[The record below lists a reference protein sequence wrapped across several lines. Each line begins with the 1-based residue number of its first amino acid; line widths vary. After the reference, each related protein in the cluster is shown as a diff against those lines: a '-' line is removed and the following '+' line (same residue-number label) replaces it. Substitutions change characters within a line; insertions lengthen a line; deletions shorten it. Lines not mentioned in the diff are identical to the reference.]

1 MGLFGDIVRIPDF
14 WQSEA
19 VGHLAAGRDV
29 VIDAPTGAGKT
40 YVFELFVEK
49 HFSGRAVYTVPTRAL
64 ANDKYSEWKARGWRV
79 GISTGDY
86 NVDTDAPIVVAT
98 LETQKNNFFSGKCP
112 DLLVIDEYQLISDP
126 IRGFNYELA
135 VALAPKNT
143 RLLLMSGSVA
153 NAERVRGWIAGLGRD
168 CRLVSHAERPV
179 PLEEIAAAA
188 LGGDASGVS
197 GMWPKFVKKII
208 DADFAPVLIFAPH
221 RAEAESI
228 ARKLAAGL
236 PCPDFLNLPRS
247 DASAAGRELGNMLRR
262 RVAFHHSGL
271 SAFQR
276 SAIVEK
282 YAREGALKAVVATTG
297 LGAGVNFSM
306 RSVVVVSREYETAA
320 GTKILRPDELLQMY
334 GRAGRRG
341 KDKLGFAITLPA
353 KPRLSDARQA
363 QLARVDA
370 VDSAASIRVMAR
382 AVDNGEDHIA
392 ALEKFYKSLFVE
404 EPVDVG
410 LNAAVAAARRRA
422 GHGKSAS
429 RNSGAKGA
437 DERKVEILNSRNVW
451 ERRRF
456 SAPARLDSVLFFDG
470 AGWTGFL
477 KCRRAVESLKVGRVC
492 ALENGTFGLLLE
504 IAVARDGGFMLTK
517 TARRFSAEAR
527 SGGLGFAKCFDAKI
541 LGVKNIK
548 RNFGKFLGASLAGAE
563 VRSFELVGDVLRA
576 RVDLAGAKVRAVSD
590 GFGANLYKPPER
602 EVDVSGEYD
611 FEKLSGLGDVSDVS
625 KVGEASRWVRFGF
638 VDADFKPTTRGR
650 IFSFF
655 NGGEGY
661 AVAAALEDESYA
673 LEDLVFDLANLR
685 AGGRFHLSA
694 TNASVSS
701 RLADV
706 CRTAFFAA
714 NVRGALK
721 AGVPLTYG
729 EGASEIVRDV
739 FGGAAF
745 SKFESDLI
753 LRGDVERAYLEWRS
767 MLRHIAFLPDV
778 ENPRFRDL
786 KALCAKMC

>member
-1 MGLFGDIVRIPDF
+1 M
-14 WQSEA
+14 
-19 VGHLAAGRDV
+19 
-29 VIDAPTGAGKT
+29 
-40 YVFELFVEK
+40 
-49 HFSGRAVYTVPTRAL
+49 
-64 ANDKYSEWKARGWRV
+64 
-79 GISTGDY
+79 
-86 NVDTDAPIVVAT
+86 
-98 LETQKNNFFSGKCP
+98 
-112 DLLVIDEYQLISDP
+112 
-126 IRGFNYELA
+126 
-135 VALAPKNT
+135 
-143 RLLLMSGSVA
+143 
-153 NAERVRGWIAGLGRD
+153 
-168 CRLVSHAERPV
+168 
-179 PLEEIAAAA
+179 
-188 LGGDASGVS
+188 
-197 GMWPKFVKKII
+197 
-208 DADFAPVLIFAPH
+208 
-221 RAEAESI
+221 
-228 ARKLAAGL
+228 
-236 PCPDFLNLPRS
+236 
-247 DASAAGRELGNMLRR
+247 
-262 RVAFHHSGL
+262 
-271 SAFQR
+271 
-276 SAIVEK
+276 
-282 YAREGALKAVVATTG
+282 
-297 LGAGVNFSM
+297 
-306 RSVVVVSREYETAA
+306 
-320 GTKILRPDELLQMY
+320 
-334 GRAGRRG
+334 
-341 KDKLGFAITLPA
+341 
-353 KPRLSDARQA
+353 
-363 QLARVDA
+363 
-370 VDSAASIRVMAR
+370 
-382 AVDNGEDHIA
+382 
-392 ALEKFYKSLFVE
+392 
-404 EPVDVG
+404 
-410 LNAAVAAARRRA
+410 
-422 GHGKSAS
+422 
-429 RNSGAKGA
+429 
-437 DERKVEILNSRNVW
+437 
-451 ERRRF
+451 
-456 SAPARLDSVLFFDG
+456 
-470 AGWTGFL
+470 

-492 ALENGTFGLLLE
+492 ALENGTFGLLLD

-517 TARRFSAEAR
+517 TARRFSAAAR
-527 SGGLGFAKCFDAKI
+527 SGRLAFAKCFDAKI

-745 SKFESDLI
+745 SKFENDLI